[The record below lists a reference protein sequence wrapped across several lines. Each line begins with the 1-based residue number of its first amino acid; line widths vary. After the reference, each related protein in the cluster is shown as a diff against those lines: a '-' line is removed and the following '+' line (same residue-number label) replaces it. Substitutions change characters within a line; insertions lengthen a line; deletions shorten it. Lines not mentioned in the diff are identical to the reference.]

1 MQNIC
6 LHKWHHLMSCLCFLC
21 LLMISI
27 APSST
32 AAIQPV
38 VVFAG
43 SASQPPLEE
52 AASAFEEETGIP
64 IILHLGGSG
73 SMLSQIQLTGQGD
86 LYIPGSPDFME
97 KAKAFGL
104 VDKDATI
111 IAYLIPALIVAK
123 GNPHQITGLQDLVRP
138 GLRVGLADPDGV
150 CVGLYA
156 VEILEAND
164 LTDRVRANLRGM
176 VESCAKAAAMIPL
189 NLVDVVLGWREFAS
203 WNPAAMEAVLLNP
216 EELPRLAYIPSA
228 VLKHAKNRREAEA
241 FITFLN
247 SSEGQA
253 IFQKWGYLTD
263 ESAARKFAPRA
274 GIGGLYQLP
283 EERW

>member
-1 MQNIC
+1 MQN
-6 LHKWHHLMSCLCFLC
+6 LYLQKWHKLMPYLVFLC

-27 APSST
+27 APSSN

-52 AASAFEEETGIP
+52 AASVFEEETGIP

-86 LYIPGSPDFME
+86 LYIPGSPDYME

-104 VDKDATI
+104 VESDATI
-111 IAYLIPALIVAK
+111 ITYLIPALIVAK
-123 GNPHQITGLQDLVRP
+123 GNPHHITGLHDLLKP
-138 GLRVGLADPDGV
+138 GLRIGLADPEGV

-164 LTDRVRANLRGM
+164 LTDRVRPNLRGM
-176 VESCAKAAAMIPL
+176 VESCAKTAALIPL
-189 NLVDVVLGWREFAS
+189 NLVDVVLGWREFTA

-216 EELPRLAYIPSA
+216 DELPRLAYIPSA
-228 VLKHAKNRREAEA
+228 VLKHAKNPQAAETFMA
-241 FITFLN
+241 FLK
-247 SSEGQA
+247 SENGQA

-263 ESAARKFAPRA
+263 ESAARKFAPQAR
-274 GIGGLYQLP
+274 IGGLYQLP
-283 EERW
+283 GNW